1 MKQHITAL
9 LTVILVTTITFSG
22 AGQRSGATTVSSAQA
37 DEILNAS
44 GVKGGL
50 IVVIGCDDPTTAAGL
65 RASDRY
71 TVQCL
76 DTDDD
81 TIDEARKS
89 IKSMG
94 VYGMVSVAKFDGK
107 NLPYVDNLV
116 NLIVC
121 KRSIAKRDEIMR
133 VLAPGGIAIINGD
146 KITKPVPPE
155 IDEWQQHF
163 HGADNNAVAH
173 DSVVGPPRRF
183 QWINEPQWGRS
194 HMTLPSIT
202 SLVSSGGR
210 LFTIEDRASIEHPAL
225 PGKYA
230 LVARDAF
237 NGIMLWKMPFP
248 DWHPIN
254 VYVKTTPAQLQRRLV
269 AVGDTVYC
277 TPGYSA
283 PVTALDAATGK
294 VLKVYRGTER
304 TQEFALDRGVLFLV
318 IGDPTDTEGL
328 GEIVD
333 GSEGS
338 SGSKIRKYTGGLNNS
353 QFPIERY
360 GPKIPRLE
368 NPKSRILAI
377 RAESGKKL
385 WEKSGDD
392 TEGYQGTSL
401 AIRGKHTVY
410 HTADA
415 LVCLDSR
422 TGKQLWRV
430 PIGYENPKIA
440 PNKAKAQ
447 YGMSASL
454 ILSDDAVYMA
464 DAKNIMAFSMKDGSS
479 MWTGEAKL
487 SHFKAADLFLANDI
501 VWSSYYNGHDPK
513 TGKIVKTL
521 TQQMLRPMGHDR
533 CYRNRITDRYYI
545 NTKTG
550 GSDYIDL
557 ETSEEFPHP
566 WARSTCGIGHLPCNG
581 LLYLGPHPCSCCNWV
596 MLNAMNALAPEPGLK
611 SSAQPVPVKTRPR
624 LEKGSA
630 YSGILN
636 LKPGISAADWPTYR
650 HDETRGGVAS
660 TAVSSKLKALWTA
673 KVKTRASAPTIA
685 AGKVFI
691 SDIDAHTILAL
702 DASSGKA
709 AWEYTVGSRVDS
721 PPTFYKGMLLF
732 GSKDGWV
739 YCLRASDGALAWRFK
754 DLPDRQICA
763 YGQIESAWP
772 VHGNILVKDDV
783 AYFAAGRNSF
793 MDGGI
798 FMYGLDPKT
807 GKVIHQRHM
816 YGPFSEEDGFHVDT
830 SKLAMHHMIDG
841 FKTDLFFTDG
851 NLLYLRHQA
860 SNFDLSPLKPE
871 EVTEPHM
878 IPSPGFLEEV
888 THHRSHWTIDTTLR
902 WDLPV
907 VRGGIHG
914 DIMVKDGKKFY
925 EVRGYPLGRPFHFD
939 PRSAG
944 YTLFAGTYSKTADA
958 AETETIDRK
967 GKKKKPAKTAPM
979 TATELWSCGIPLTGN
994 AMVLADDV
1002 LFVAGTPVEFPEDDL
1017 AKAYEGRMG
1026 GILWAVSSKD
1036 GKKLAEYKLDAPPAW
1051 DSMAAAN
1058 GRLFMSLKDGTVV
1071 CYEGK

>member
-9 LTVILVTTITFSG
+9 LTVILVTTITFAGTGQCSG
-22 AGQRSGATTVSSAQA
+22 AKTVSSVQA

-50 IVVIGCDDPTTAAGL
+50 VVVIGCDDPTTAAGL
-65 RASDRY
+65 RANEKY

-81 TIDEARKS
+81 KIDEARKS

-94 VYGMVSVAKFDGK
+94 DYGMVSVAKFDGK
-107 NLPYVDNLV
+107 TLPYVGNLV
-116 NLIVC
+116 NLIVSE
-121 KRSIAKRDEIMR
+121 KSKVERDEIMR
-133 VLAPGGIAIINGD
+133 VLAPGGVAIINGD
-146 KITKPVPPE
+146 RITKPVPPE

-163 HGADNNAVAH
+163 HGADNNAVAQ
-173 DSVVGPPRRF
+173 DSVVGPPRHF
-183 QWINEPQWGRS
+183 QWINDPQWARS

-202 SLVSSGGR
+202 SLISSGGR

-248 DWHPIN
+248 DWHPVN
-254 VYVKTTPAQLQRRLV
+254 TYVKHTPAQLQRRLV
-269 AVGDTVYC
+269 AVGDTAYC

-294 VLKVYRGTER
+294 VLKVYKGTER

-318 IGDPTDTEGL
+318 IGDETDTEGL

-333 GSEGS
+333 GSKGS
-338 SGSKIRKYTGGLNNS
+338 SGSKIREYRDGLRDS

-360 GPKIPRLE
+360 GPRIPRLE
-368 NPKSRILAI
+368 NPKSKILAI
-377 RAESGKKL
+377 QAKSGKKL

-401 AIRGKHTVY
+401 TIRGKHTVY

-415 LVCLDSR
+415 LVCLDSE

-430 PIGYENPKIA
+430 PIPYDKLI
-440 PNKAKAQ
+440 KA
-447 YGMSASL
+447 GMSASL

-464 DAKNIMAFSMKDGSS
+464 DAKKTMAFSIKDGSS
-479 MWTGEAKL
+479 MWTGRVRL
-487 SHFKAADLFLANDI
+487 NHCKAADLFLANDL
-501 VWSSYYNGHDPK
+501 VWSSYYNGHDPT
-513 TGKIVKTL
+513 TGEIVKTL
-521 TQQMLRPMGHDR
+521 TQQMIDPMGHDR

-550 GSDYIDL
+550 GSDYLDL
-557 ETSEEFPHP
+557 ETSGEFPHP

-581 LLYLGPHPCSCCNWV
+581 LLYLGPAACSCVSWV
-596 MLNAMNALAPEPGLK
+596 TLNAMNALAPEPGLK
-611 SSAQPVPVKTRPR
+611 SSAQPVPVKTKLR

-630 YSGILN
+630 YSEILD
-636 LKPGISAADWPTYR
+636 LTSEISAADWPTYR

-660 TAVSSKLKALWTA
+660 TAVSAKLKTLWTA
-673 KVKTRASAPTIA
+673 KVRTRASAPTIA

-709 AWEYTVGSRVDS
+709 VWEYTVGSRVDS
-721 PPTFYKGMLLF
+721 PPSFYKGMLLF

-763 YGQIESAWP
+763 YSQIESAWP
-772 VHGNILVKDDV
+772 VCGNILVKDDV

-816 YGPFSEEDGFHVDT
+816 YGPLGEEDGFPVAT
-830 SKLAMHHMIDG
+830 EQCPTPMIDG
-841 FKTDLFFTDG
+841 FKTDIFFTDG
-851 NLLYLRHQA
+851 NLLYLSHQA
-860 SNFDLSPLKPE
+860 FRFDLSPLKPE

-878 IPSPGFLEEV
+878 IPSPGFLEDV
-888 THHRSHWTIDTTLR
+888 PHHRSFWSIDTTLR
-902 WDLPV
+902 YDTV
-907 VRGGIHG
+907 AFHGAARG

-925 EVRGYPLGRPFHFD
+925 EVRGYGPARAISFD
-939 PRSAG
+939 PRLAG

-958 AETETIDRK
+958 AETETIDRN
-967 GKKKKPAKTAPM
+967 GKKTKRAKPSPM
-979 TATELWSCGIPLTGN
+979 TATELWSTSIPLTGKSI
-994 AMVLADDV
+994 VLAGDV

-1036 GKKLAEYKLDAPPAW
+1036 GEKLAEYKLDSPPAW
-1051 DSMAAAN
+1051 DSMAAAD

-1071 CYEGK
+1071 CYEGE